1 MQQRIA
7 KFGRGFLVVSSLIIA
22 LYSLRFYGV
31 PFGHWA
37 LMDPRMRDLITA
49 IPFRALTHMLVAPL
63 ALLFGAL
70 QFLPRLRARHPKA
83 HRYIGRIYVASCVI
97 AGVGAL
103 ATVPHALGGPV
114 AGLGFGILAVLWI
127 GVTLGGWWA
136 AVRRRLEL
144 HRLLMRL
151 SYAMTFGA
159 VTLRLQIPIGFMLGF
174 SSYAAMSVWLAYTS
188 WIPNVIAVGIYTA
201 VERAR
206 KRGRTPDPN
215 LHGIVRSQWKENAAR
230 PELNRWA
237 L

>member
-7 KFGRGFLVVSSLIIA
+7 KYGLGFMVVSAVIVA
-22 LYSLRFYGV
+22 VFSLRFYGV

-37 LMDPRMRDLITA
+37 PMDPRMRDLITA
-49 IPFRALTHMLVAPL
+49 IPFRALTHMLIAPL

-70 QFLPRLRARHPKA
+70 QFLPRLRARYPKA

-103 ATVPHALGGPV
+103 TIVPHALGGPI

-127 GVTLGGWWA
+127 AATLGGWWA
-136 AVRRRLEL
+136 AVRRKLEL

-151 SYAMTFGA
+151 SYAMTFGG
-159 VTLRLQIPIGFMLGF
+159 VTLRLQIPLGFLLGF

-188 WIPNVIAVGIYTA
+188 WIPNVIAVGVYT
-201 VERAR
+201 VLERAR
-206 KRGRTPDPN
+206 KRGRAQAAN
-215 LHGIVRSQWKENAAR
+215 LHGIVLSQ
-230 PELNRWA
+230 
-237 L
+237 